1 MRNQMEIPEKYAN
14 RPNLYRLA
22 CELASCENPD
32 RVLNALKDVLS
43 ANVKGGPEA

>member
-22 CELASCENPD
+22 CELSTYKEPY